1 MVVSKK
7 PQTPAE
13 TMQSLDGKSM
23 EAVVETLKAELQK
36 RKKDV
41 AFKVFDPCD
50 KLTEEIKKYEDGQEI
65 KKHYDINKLYTDD
78 EKKQIKEANV
88 AVMDESKI
96 AFVKVTDVPQKTKI
110 FLIRS

>member
-50 KLTEEIKKYEDGQEI
+50 KLMKEVKKYEDGQKI
-65 KKHYDINKLYTDD
+65 KKHYDKEKLYTDT
-78 EKKQIKEANV
+78 EKKQILDANSD
-88 AVMDESKI
+88 VMNEFKI

-110 FLIRS
+110 